1 MLTRTCLLA
10 LASAAFVVSAV
21 PASADAPT
29 LLGVS
34 GNWTAASNGSGDAKV
49 CFIMAHPTASTPKK
63 AKRDPIGF
71 LVNDWSAKK
80 IKGEPQV
87 VAGYAYKDGST
98 VTAEVGADKFTFF
111 TKNDGD
117 AGSAWMR
124 DPKEEARLLDSMK
137 RGAQLVVTGISRRGT
152 MTRDTYSL
160 KGIATALDKI
170 HAACG
175 V

>member
-1 MLTRTCLLA
+1 MLARLLA
-10 LASAAFVVSAV
+10 LSSAALLFAAA
-21 PASADAPT
+21 PALADSPT
-29 LLGVS
+29 LLGVFN
-34 GNWTAASNGSGDAKV
+34 GWTAASNGAGDAKV
-49 CFIMAHPTASTPKK
+49 CFVMAHPASSTPKK

-71 LVNDWSAKK
+71 LINDWPIRKARS
-80 IKGEPQV
+80 EPQV

-111 TKNDGD
+111 VKNDGD

-124 DPKEEARLLDSMK
+124 DAAEETRLVEAMK
-137 RGAQLVVTGISRRGT
+137 RGAQLIITGTSRRGT

-160 KGIATALDKI
+160 KGLSAALDKI
-170 HAACG
+170 HSTCG